1 MTTEEALK
9 FVQTIAQMGVSA
21 EQAGAA
27 LQKMSKILADVSH
40 IQAEMYKH
48 NNDIVKIN
56 TDIGDLKKRLI
67 QTEANANMIY
77 AIQDQTDWAAEEI
90 TAIKDALGD
99 MQYQMSEYSNK
110 IIATQMEL
118 YDLRPDLDALI
129 EKSKQETV
137 LEKIEPIVEIK
148 KEPVFDT
155 KELDEWYD
163 NFMKELKIVL

>member
-1 MTTEEALK
+1 
-9 FVQTIAQMGVSA
+9 MGVSA

-77 AIQDQTDWAAEEI
+77 AIQDHTDWAAEEI

>member
-1 MTTEEALK
+1 
-9 FVQTIAQMGVSA
+9 MGVSA

-27 LQKMSKILADVSH
+27 IQKMSKILADASH
-40 IQAEMYKH
+40 IQIETCKH

-77 AIQDQTDWAAEEI
+77 AIQDHTDWAAGEI
-90 TAIKDALGD
+90 TAIKDTIGD
-99 MQYQMSEYSNK
+99 MQYQMSEHLNQ
-110 IIATQMEL
+110 IAATKMEL
-118 YDLRPDLDALI
+118 HDLRPDLDALI
-129 EKSKQETV
+129 EISKQKTV

-148 KEPVFDT
+148 QEPIFDT

-163 NFMKELKIVL
+163 NFMKGFKIIL